1 MTMKAQLARTIA
13 ITVVCI
19 ILGILIALQMKNV
32 NVNKITEENIA
43 ELQDKLIEYINKNA
57 ELSERN
63 AELYEYIR
71 LLENDM
77 ASGNAQI
84 ESIVREK
91 ERAAIFAG
99 LREVRNYGIVIK
111 ISCAEG
117 AEIRDSVLR
126 QFVNELRNLG
136 AQAIAINDER
146 LVATSE
152 IRGSGSRIIIN
163 GNGYNRQEPFEIK
176 AITDAKNEKSI
187 LDYLDT
193 VKRAIMAD
201 AQIQSDQYDIQFT
214 PLPELT
220 IPALSEDSI
229 AFRIDLLMTE
239 DQ

>member
-1 MTMKAQLARTIA
+1 MKQAISRTIA
-13 ITVVCI
+13 LTVVCV
-19 ILGILIALQMKNV
+19 ILGILISLQMKNV
-32 NVNKITEENIA
+32 NLNKVNEENLA
-43 ELQDKLIEYINKNA
+43 ELQEKLIEYINKNA
-57 ELSERN
+57 ELSQRN

-71 LLENDM
+71 ILENDK

-84 ESIVREK
+84 ESIIREK

-111 ISCAEG
+111 ISCGED
-117 AEIRDSVLR
+117 AEIKDSVLR

-152 IRGSGSRIIIN
+152 IRSSGSVIIIN
-163 GNGYNRQEPFEIK
+163 GNSYSRKEPFEMK
-176 AITDAKNEKSI
+176 AITDPQNEKSI
-187 LDYLDT
+187 LSYLES
-193 VKRAIMAD
+193 VKEAILAD
-201 AQIQSDQYDIQFT
+201 PQIQNDAYNIQIT

-229 AFRIDLLMTE
+229 AFRIDLLMPKE
-239 DQ
+239 